1 MRAFVFLLILGNL
14 LFLAWA
20 QGYFGASSN
29 SDAFRMEQQ
38 LLADQV
44 RIVARDEFPA
54 GAVKSEPAAKAPEK
68 KVATVCLNL
77 VDLAAADAGRVESAL
92 ADKFSAYR
100 TLRTNV
106 PGSASYWVFIP
117 PLGSKQEVDNKVAE
131 LKKLRVPELY
141 VVQENGPN
149 NRAISLGLFSTKEA
163 ANVRLEL
170 LRGKGVKS
178 AKIGERHAK
187 PASIGLEMQ
196 GPESESEAVRQLLAE
211 LLPENKL
218 TACKASVAGQ

>member
-29 SDAFRMEQQ
+29 PDAFRMEQQ

-54 GAVKSEPAAKAPEK
+54 DAEKTEPAAKAPEK
-68 KVATVCLNL
+68 KAARICLSL
-77 VDLAAADAGRVESAL
+77 GDLAAADAGRVESAL
-92 ADKFSAYR
+92 AEKIPAYR

-106 PGSASYWVFIP
+106 PGSASYWVYIP

-141 VVQENGPN
+141 VVQESGPN
-149 NRAISLGLFSTKEA
+149 NLAISLGLFSSKKAGARRSGRMPGRSAGRQGAKTRVLMA
-163 ANVRLEL
+163 SSASLCRTTTRLL
-170 LRGKGVKS
+170 FGAR
-178 AKIGERHAK
+178 
-187 PASIGLEMQ
+187 
-196 GPESESEAVRQLLAE
+196 
-211 LLPENKL
+211 
-218 TACKASVAGQ
+218 

>member
-29 SDAFRMEQQ
+29 PDAFRMEQQ

-54 GAVKSEPAAKAPEK
+54 GAVKSEPAVKTPEK
-68 KVATVCLNL
+68 KIATVCLSL
-77 VDLAAADAGRVESAL
+77 VDLAAADAGRIESAL

-106 PGSASYWVFIP
+106 PGAASYWVFIP

-141 VVQENGPN
+141 VVQESGPN

-163 ANVRLEL
+163 ANARLEL

-196 GPESESEAVRQLLAE
+196 GPESESEAVRQLLVE

-218 TACKASVAGQ
+218 TACKAPVAGQ